1 MTDCRE
7 RERERERERDY
18 MVYKDKLYSNVRINN
33 SHLIILWFICL
44 GVTDRIGN
52 GVQYF
57 MQIDFDLCRLLL
69 LEVLYDRF
77 THILVDGVSYIPR
90 LCKYIREVI

>member
-1 MTDCRE
+1 
-7 RERERERERDY
+7 
-18 MVYKDKLYSNVRINN
+18 MVYKVKLYSYVRINN

-57 MQIDFDLCRLLL
+57 MQIDIDLCGLLL
-69 LEVLYDRF
+69 LEVF
-77 THILVDGVSYIPR
+77 THILVDGGVSYIPR

>member
-1 MTDCRE
+1 
-7 RERERERERDY
+7 

-69 LEVLYDRF
+69 LEILYDCL
-77 THILVDGVSYIPR
+77 THVLVDGGVSYIPR
-90 LCKYIREVI
+90 LCKYTREVN